1 MYIGQVKSE
10 LYQSSEDSFARK
22 TKRMGTNFITKICVK
37 TRRHGA
43 AYDAGMSIG
52 AEKSLY

>member
-10 LYQSSEDSFARK
+10 LDQSSEDSFARK
-22 TKRMGTNFITKICVK
+22 MKRMGTNLSHKKMRK

-43 AYDAGMSIG
+43 AYVAGMSIG
-52 AEKSLY
+52 AEKSPY